1 MTTEPTKSVLNGN
14 GASEPPVAAN
24 EHSSAANGGPADAAA
39 PKERALDPAVAA
51 QIKAFRSKLQAGIGE
66 VVLAIANL
74 PRYRHQTLADI
85 THLVIEPMVRNR
97 VAIAKSATEGKLEET
112 AGIAIWASVSEEAD
126 ARIREQVQARV
137 FPVRL
142 KAEDWNSGDI
152 HWLLDII
159 APSQKAAT
167 AALTNFKQVVKD
179 KPIRIHPI
187 VTQLVDPAVLDKMR
201 MKPERV
207 ITAGIGQASAP

>member
-1 MTTEPTKSVLNGN
+1 MNGN
-14 GASEPPVAAN
+14 ATNESSLRAG
-24 EHSSAANGGPADAAA
+24 EHSTARNSAAVDAAA

-51 QIKAFRSKLQAGIGE
+51 QIKAFRSRLQAGIGE

-85 THLVIEPMVRNR
+85 THLVIEPLVRNR
-97 VAIAKSATEGKLEET
+97 VAIAKSASEGRLDET

-126 ARIREQVQARV
+126 ARIREQIQARV

-159 APSQKAAT
+159 APSKKAAT
-167 AALTNFKQVVKD
+167 AALANFKQVIKD

-187 VTQLVDPAVLDKMR
+187 VTQLVDAAVLDKMR
-201 MKPERV
+201 VKAREESRSSPSLQE
-207 ITAGIGQASAP
+207 IANGISEEK